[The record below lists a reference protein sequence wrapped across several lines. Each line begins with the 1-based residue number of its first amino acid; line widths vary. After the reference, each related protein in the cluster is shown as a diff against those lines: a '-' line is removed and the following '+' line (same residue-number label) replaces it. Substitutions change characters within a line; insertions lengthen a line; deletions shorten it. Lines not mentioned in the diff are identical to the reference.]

1 MASTMSKRDV
11 LHVAA
16 SGEAAKK
23 LHQYLLDS
31 RNDMVNLA
39 AGSTLYHQGIDD
51 NALEG
56 LADPTGL
63 ADCLTVVNSLR
74 ARIVSHLASTGQ
86 AGAHAAASAEVIA
99 APVATDLTTANAL
112 ANELKADFN
121 THLTETGVHLKNDV
135 TNAVTAADATDQGT
149 LETLLADIK
158 AMNNAHVA
166 AALTAAYVI

>member
-1 MASTMSKRDV
+1 MASTMSKRDI

-31 RNDMVNLA
+31 RNDMINLA
-39 AGSTLYHQGIDD
+39 AGATLYHQGIDD

-56 LADPTGL
+56 RADPSGL
-63 ADCLTVVNSLR
+63 AECLVVVNSLR
-74 ARIVSHLASTGQ
+74 GKIVSHLASTGQ
-86 AGAHAAASAEVIA
+86 TGAHATASAEAIA
-99 APVATDLTTANAL
+99 APAATDLTTAETL

-121 THLTETGVHLKNDV
+121 THLTESGVHLANDV
-135 TNAVTAADATDQGT
+135 INTVTAADATDQGT
-149 LETLLADIK
+149 LETLLAGIK

-166 AALTAAYVI
+166 AALTAAYVL

>member
-23 LHQYLLDS
+23 LHKYLLDS
-31 RNDMVNLA
+31 RNDSVNLA
-39 AGSTLYHQGIDD
+39 AGVTLYHQGIDD

-63 ADCLTVVNSLR
+63 TDCLTVVNSLR
-74 ARIVSHLASTGQ
+74 TRIVSHLASTGQ

-99 APVATDLTTANAL
+99 APAATDLTTANTL

-121 THLTETGVHLKNDV
+121 THLTESGVHLNNDS
-135 TNAVTAADATDQGT
+135 TNTVTAANATTLGT

-158 AMNNAHVA
+158 AMNNAHVS